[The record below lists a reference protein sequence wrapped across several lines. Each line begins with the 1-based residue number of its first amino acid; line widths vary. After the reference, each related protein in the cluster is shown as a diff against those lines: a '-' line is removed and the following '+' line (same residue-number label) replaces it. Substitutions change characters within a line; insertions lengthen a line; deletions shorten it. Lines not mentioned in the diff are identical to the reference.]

1 MANKQKHGN
10 WIAGLMRNY
19 RLTSLLII
27 MLFVFGLYGLD
38 QMPKDAF
45 PSFTIRQGVVV
56 AIYPGASAEE
66 VEQQVAKPLER
77 YLFQFKEV
85 RREKTTSTSSNGMCM
100 VMLEL
105 NEEVD
110 NKDEVWS
117 KIKHGL
123 NLFKQQ
129 LPQGVLALVANDEF
143 GDTSALLIAM
153 ESDSRSYR
161 ELHGYVD
168 RLSDELRRINSVSN
182 VRIYGDIKEQLT
194 LYVDHQRLSAYGIS
208 SMQLYQKLNSQGLI
222 LPAGSLSNQQQ
233 NIPIHVSGTVN
244 SEEEVGNLIIFTD
257 AQNHVVRVRDVATIK
272 REYDRSESYIEQN
285 GHPCVIVSLEM
296 REGNNI
302 MKYGDTVNKLLDDF
316 RENVLP
322 KDVNITR
329 IADQP
334 KVVGDSVKDFL
345 LNLIESMIVII
356 LVMMIL
362 FPFRTAIV
370 AAVTIPLSTFIS
382 VGIMYLLGIPLN
394 TVTLAGL
401 IIVLGMIV
409 DNSIVVLDG
418 YLEYL
423 GKGYSRWHAAAESA
437 QHYFF
442 PMMLAT
448 LCICAIFYPFLFIFD
463 GMYREFING
472 LPLTITINLMVS
484 LLLAVVVIPI
494 MEFSLIKPEKSKN
507 EGNKGKSERSR
518 HSGRITNWVQN
529 TYNHILDWTFRHPWL
544 TIWGGVAIVLASFL
558 IVTQLKFR
566 SMPYADR
573 EQFAVEIFLPEG
585 SGLAET
591 EIIADSIYKAL
602 KQDERVLDITSF
614 IGCSSPR
621 FQTSYAPQIGGKNFA
636 QFIVA
641 TPSVKDMK
649 AVLDKYEPLYTDRF
663 PNALVKFMEL
673 DYQNV
678 ETFEFRF
685 YGEDIDSLHTVAN
698 RLMEYLRKQPEL
710 FWVHSD
716 YEQPRLLTEVTLN
729 PTAAAQ
735 QGVDRATT
743 AMSIAMLTGN
753 LNVGSIWEND
763 YEMPIV
769 IKDRQRENLPISGV
783 GELPIASKLAGL
795 SSNAGLSDIHPQ
807 AIPLRQVA
815 DIHPTWSE
823 EKIVRRCGER
833 CISVKAE
840 PHRGVLPSKVENRI
854 EKYIDNE
861 LQMPNGIRSEIG
873 GIVEANGELI
883 PQIMYGMLVASLIIF
898 FFILFNFKRFGIT
911 FVCIGAISL
920 AFPGM
925 LLGLW
930 AMNRMLG
937 LTAVFGVVTLMGI
950 IMRNEILIFEHA
962 DALVKKGWSV
972 RDAAYDAGK
981 RRMVPIFLTTST
993 TAVGV
998 IPMII
1003 AGTSFWMP
1011 VGVGIFAGGLGAL
1024 ILVVTMLPVV
1034 YWKTRSE
1041 KRPTPSPSQ
1050 NRGE

>member
-1 MANKQKHGN
+1 
-10 WIAGLMRNY
+10 
-19 RLTSLLII
+19 
-27 MLFVFGLYGLD
+27 
-38 QMPKDAF
+38 
-45 PSFTIRQGVVV
+45 
-56 AIYPGASAEE
+56 
-66 VEQQVAKPLER
+66 
-77 YLFQFKEV
+77 
-85 RREKTTSTSSNGMCM
+85 
-100 VMLEL
+100 
-105 NEEVD
+105 
-110 NKDEVWS
+110 
-117 KIKHGL
+117 
-123 NLFKQQ
+123 
-129 LPQGVLALVANDEF
+129 
-143 GDTSALLIAM
+143 
-153 ESDSRSYR
+153 
-161 ELHGYVD
+161 
-168 RLSDELRRINSVSN
+168 
-182 VRIYGDIKEQLT
+182 
-194 LYVDHQRLSAYGIS
+194 
-208 SMQLYQKLNSQGLI
+208 
-222 LPAGSLSNQQQ
+222 
-233 NIPIHVSGTVN
+233 
-244 SEEEVGNLIIFTD
+244 
-257 AQNHVVRVRDVATIK
+257 
-272 REYDRSESYIEQN
+272 
-285 GHPCVIVSLEM
+285 
-296 REGNNI
+296 
-302 MKYGDTVNKLLDDF
+302 
-316 RENVLP
+316 
-322 KDVNITR
+322 
-329 IADQP
+329 
-334 KVVGDSVKDFL
+334 
-345 LNLIESMIVII
+345 
-356 LVMMIL
+356 
-362 FPFRTAIV
+362 
-370 AAVTIPLSTFIS
+370 
-382 VGIMYLLGIPLN
+382 
-394 TVTLAGL
+394 
-401 IIVLGMIV
+401 
-409 DNSIVVLDG
+409 
-418 YLEYL
+418 
-423 GKGYSRWHAAAESA
+423 
-437 QHYFF
+437 
-442 PMMLAT
+442 
-448 LCICAIFYPFLFIFD
+448 
-463 GMYREFING
+463 
-472 LPLTITINLMVS
+472 
-484 LLLAVVVIPI
+484 
-494 MEFSLIKPEKSKN
+494 
-507 EGNKGKSERSR
+507 
-518 HSGRITNWVQN
+518 
-529 TYNHILDWTFRHPWL
+529 
-544 TIWGGVAIVLASFL
+544 
-558 IVTQLKFR
+558 
-566 SMPYADR
+566 MPYADR

-591 EIIADSIYKAL
+591 EIIADSIYNAL

-729 PTAAAQ
+729 PTAAAL

-795 SSNAGLSDIHPQ
+795 SSNAGLSDIHSQ

-854 EKYIDNE
+854 EKYIGNE

-920 AFPGM
+920 AFPGL

-1024 ILVVTMLPVV
+1024 VLVVTMLPVV

-1041 KRPTPSPSQ
+1041 KRPSPTPSL
-1050 NRGE
+1050 NGGK

>member
-19 RLTSLLII
+19 RLTSLLVV
-27 MLFVFGLYGLD
+27 MLLVFGLYGLD
-38 QMPKDAF
+38 QMPKDSF

-105 NEEVD
+105 NEDVS

-143 GDTSALLIAM
+143 GDTSALLIAL

-161 ELHGYVD
+161 DLHGYVD
-168 RLSDELRRINSVSN
+168 LLSDELRKINSVSN

-208 SMQLYQKLNSQGLI
+208 TMQLYQKLNAQGLI

-233 NIPIHVSGTVN
+233 NVPIHVSGTVN
-244 SEEEVGNLIIFTD
+244 SEEEVGNLIIYTD
-257 AQNHVVRVRDVATIK
+257 ARDRMVRVRDVATIR

-285 GHPCVIVSLEM
+285 GHPCIIVSLEM

-302 MKYGDTVNKLLDDF
+302 MKYGETVNKTLEDF
-316 RENVLP
+316 RQNVLP

-356 LVMMIL
+356 LVMMVL

-448 LCICAIFYPFLFIFD
+448 LCICAIFYPFLFIFK
-463 GMYREFING
+463 GMYREFVNG

-494 MEFSLIKPEKSKN
+494 MEFALIKKPQEQKEGKKS
-507 EGNKGKSERSR
+507 
-518 HSGRITNWVQN
+518 ITDWVQD
-529 TYNHILDWTFRHPWL
+529 TYDHILDWTFSHPWL
-544 TIWGGVAIVLASFL
+544 TIFGGLAVVLASFL

-591 EIIADSIYKAL
+591 ETVADSIYNAL
-602 KQDERVLDITSF
+602 RQDERVLDITSF

-621 FQTSYAPQIGGKNFA
+621 FQTSYAPQVGGKNFA

-649 AVLDKYEPLYTDRF
+649 AVLDKFEPLYTDRF
-663 PNALVKFMEL
+663 PNALVKFKEL

-698 RLMEYLRKQPEL
+698 RLMEYLRRQPEL
-710 FWVHSD
+710 FWVHAD

-753 LNVGSIWEND
+753 LNVGTIWEKD

-769 IKDRQRENLPISGV
+769 VKDQQRESLPMSGV
-783 GELPIASKLAGL
+783 GDLPIAGKLSGL
-795 SSNAGLSDIHPQ
+795 SGNAGLSGIHPQ
-807 AIPLRQVA
+807 AVRLRQVA
-815 DIHPTWSE
+815 DIHPSWSE

-840 PHRGVLPSKVENRI
+840 PRRGVLPSKVESRV
-854 EKYIDNE
+854 EKFIDE
-861 LQMPNGIRSEIG
+861 DLQMPGGIRSEIG

-883 PQIMYGMLVASLIIF
+883 PQIMIGMLVASLIIF

-911 FVCIGAISL
+911 FVCIAAISL

-937 LTAVFGVVTLMGI
+937 LTAVFGIITLMGI

-962 DALVKKGWSV
+962 DTLVRKGWSV

-1011 VGVGIFAGGLGAL
+1011 VGVSICAGGIGAL
-1024 ILVVTMLPVV
+1024 VLVVTMLPVV

-1041 KRPTPSPSQ
+1041 KKPRK
-1050 NRGE
+1050 

>member
-1 MANKQKHGN
+1 MATERKKRTDIVAAAMRHKS
-10 WIAGLMRNY
+10 ITLLLVLILMASGVV
-19 RLTSLLII
+19 SLIHI
-27 MLFVFGLYGLD
+27 
-38 QMPKDAF
+38 PKDEF
-45 PSFTIRQGVVV
+45 PNFTMPLGLVVGV
-56 AIYPGASAEE
+56 YPGASALE
-66 VEQQVAKPLER
+66 VERQLARPLEEF
-77 YLFQFKEV
+77 LWTFKEIKKS
-85 RREKTTSTSSNGMCM
+85 KTAVQCFNDGC
-100 VMLEL
+100 VAIVWLEPGVKQPT
-105 NEEVD
+105 EFW
-110 NKDEVWS
+110 NKLKER
-117 KIKHGL
+117 L
-123 NLFKQQ
+123 NLFKLT
-129 LPQGVLALVANDEF
+129 LPSGVLAVIANDDF
-143 GDTSALLIAM
+143 GDASAMLVTL
-153 ESDSRSYR
+153 ESEQKTYR
-161 ELHGYVD
+161 EMDEYVTGLSD
-168 RLSDELRRINSVSN
+168 RLRSVSSLSN
-182 VRIYGDIKEQLT
+182 IIRMGGQKEQLAVYLDRDRLTKYGINTAMLMSKISGQTGT
-194 LYVDHQRLSAYGIS
+194 LYTGHLADGKLSRSIHVQS
-208 SMQLYQKLNSQGLI
+208 SLNTENDVAQTILNSS
-222 LPAGSLSNQQQ
+222 P
-233 NIPIHVSGTVN
+233 SG
-244 SEEEVGNLIIFTD
+244 E
-257 AQNHVVRVRDVATIK
+257 VVRVGDIATIQ
-272 REYDRSESYIEQN
+272 REYPNPRTYIKNN
-285 GHPCVIVSLEM
+285 GKKCVLLSLQM
-296 REGNNI
+296 IKGNNI
-302 MKYGDTVNKLLDDF
+302 MKYGDTVNKLLDGF
-316 RENVLP
+316 RKNVLP

-507 EGNKGKSERSR
+507 DGNKGKSEGSR

-591 EIIADSIYKAL
+591 AIIADSIYNAL

-769 IKDRQRENLPISGV
+769 IKDPQRENLPISGV
-783 GELPIASKLAGL
+783 GELPIASKLSGL
-795 SSNAGLSDIHPQ
+795 SSNTGLSGIHPQ

-993 TAVGV
+993 TALWLQCC
-998 IPMII
+998 P
-1003 AGTSFWMP
+1003 
-1011 VGVGIFAGGLGAL
+1011 
-1024 ILVVTMLPVV
+1024 
-1034 YWKTRSE
+1034 
-1041 KRPTPSPSQ
+1041 
-1050 NRGE
+1050 